1 MNSSTG
7 SARSSGAAD
16 AVQIVVQP
24 WILRLS
30 LWVVLATFLVLLA
43 TIVMARVV
51 RRQRS
56 RVLDRDLVPVRSD
69 VLAIASGDDDEEA
82 DGRLRRLR
90 GRAAELVEPLLVGYL
105 SKVRGAPAQ
114 RIVDILMA
122 HGLVARARRGLTSW
136 SGTRRARSAWVL
148 GVMRIGDAASE
159 VVPLLQDRDRGVS
172 VTAARSLG
180 MLRDDSSAD
189 ALLAAVAPGRRG
201 RGELPVWVV
210 VEALGGL
217 GADAA
222 EAIGRALQSEDASTR
237 AVAAMT
243 IGRGQHLSQRSR
255 LLDVVAHEEDPTV
268 LAAIARSL
276 GEIGDPSVVP
286 TLTGLTDR
294 AHSRSVRLSA
304 ISALGEI
311 GGPAATEVLTALL
324 ADGDTGVEELT
335 AEALSGLGR
344 PGVDVLQ
351 TAARAGLAGAAAAEY
366 ALVMHSL
373 REPMPGGA

>member
-1 MNSSTG
+1 ME
-7 SARSSGAAD
+7 
-16 AVQIVVQP
+16 IVVQP

-43 TIVMARVV
+43 TIVMARLV
-51 RRQRS
+51 RRR
-56 RVLDRDLVPVRSD
+56 RTRALDRGLLPVRPD

-82 DGRLRRLR
+82 EGRLRRLR

-114 RIVDILMA
+114 RIVDILVD
-122 HGLVARARRGLTSW
+122 HGLVTRARRGLTSW
-136 SGTRRARSAWVL
+136 SGSRRARSAWVL
-148 GVMRIGDAASE
+148 GVMRIGDAAGE

-180 MLRDDSSAD
+180 MLRDDSSAE
-189 ALLAAVAPGRRG
+189 ALLAAVAPGPRG

-217 GADAA
+217 GAESA
-222 EAIGRALQSEDASTR
+222 EPIGRALQSEDASTR

-243 IGRGQHLSQRSR
+243 IGRGQHLSQRRR
-255 LLDVVAHEEDPTV
+255 LLDVVAHEQDPTV

-294 AHSRSVRLSA
+294 ALSRSVRLSA

-311 GGPAATEVLTALL
+311 GGPAATEALTALL

-344 PGVDVLQ
+344 PGLDVLQ
-351 TAARAGLAGAAAAEY
+351 TAAGTGLAGAAASEY